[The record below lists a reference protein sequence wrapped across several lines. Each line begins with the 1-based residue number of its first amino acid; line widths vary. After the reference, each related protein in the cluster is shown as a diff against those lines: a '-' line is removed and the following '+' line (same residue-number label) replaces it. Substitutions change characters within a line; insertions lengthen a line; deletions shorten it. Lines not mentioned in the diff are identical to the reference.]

1 MNTGFMVASR
11 LDVISVCWGG
21 GINFTADFLNAVNFY
36 CASLRPEHF
45 PTGSVYIFL
54 LQGFL

>member
-1 MNTGFMVASR
+1 MSSMNIGFMVASR
-11 LDVISVCWGG
+11 LDVISLCVGG
-21 GINFTADFLNAVNFY
+21 VNFTADFLNAMNFY

-54 LQGFL
+54 L